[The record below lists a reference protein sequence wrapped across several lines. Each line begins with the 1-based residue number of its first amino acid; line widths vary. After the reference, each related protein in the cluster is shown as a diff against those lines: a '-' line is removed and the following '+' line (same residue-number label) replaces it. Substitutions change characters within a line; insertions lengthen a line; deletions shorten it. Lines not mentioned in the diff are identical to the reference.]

1 MSNPIPLK
9 LTILLACIFALSP
22 LAIDTYLPAV
32 TLIADDLN
40 AQAELVSMTVSLY
53 VMGLAFGQL
62 IGGPLSDKYGRRRL
76 MLIGLLIFSFA
87 SCLLITAHN
96 IELLWL
102 YRLIQALGGGISA
115 VCVPAIIRD
124 HVSGAQAAKLLSFIA
139 LLMMLAPAIAPSI
152 GAGIL
157 HLTDWHG
164 IFIFLAIFSA
174 MTAIATKLILK
185 KPRKDKTKS
194 LQKMS
199 FKQILSHP
207 QAYKY
212 VLAQAFGY
220 SVLMIFL
227 ANSPLIYME
236 YFKLTSSQFSMVFA
250 VNVAVIIF
258 NNRLNSFLLN
268 KFEPDTLLKV
278 FFAMQIAG
286 ALALLTGAAFFPH
299 QVIFSVIGFALSV
312 GAISGIGPNAQACFL
327 NYFPNNSGAAS
338 ATFGFTQYASGAII
352 SALVSYFYNQTLWP
366 VSITIAACA
375 GVSMFSIHYLGQAKA
390 KKRA

>member
-1 MSNPIPLK
+1 MPNPIPLK

-40 AQAELVSMTVSLY
+40 TQAELVSMTVSLY

-87 SCLLITAHN
+87 SCLLITAQN
-96 IELLWL
+96 VELLWL

-157 HLTDWHG
+157 KFTDWHG
-164 IFIFLAIFSA
+164 IFIFLAFFSA
-174 MTAIATKLILK
+174 MTALATKLILK
-185 KPRKDKTKS
+185 KPRKDNAKS

-236 YFKLTSSQFSMVFA
+236 YFKLTSSQFSMVFS
-250 VNVAVIIF
+250 VNVVVIIF

-278 FFAMQIAG
+278 FFAMQITG
-286 ALALLTGAAFFPH
+286 ALILLTGATLFPH
-299 QVIFSVIGFALSV
+299 QVAFSIIGFALSV

-338 ATFGFTQYASGAII
+338 ATFGFIQYASGAII
-352 SALVSYFYNQTLWP
+352 SAVVSYFYNQTLWP
-366 VSITIAACA
+366 VSITIAFCA
-375 GVSMFSIHYLGQAKA
+375 GFSMFAIHYLGKTQLVK
-390 KKRA
+390 

>member
-9 LTILLACIFALSP
+9 ISLLLACIFALSP

-32 TLIADDLN
+32 TLIALDLN
-40 AQAELVSMTVSLY
+40 TQAELVSMTVSLY

-62 IGGPLSDKYGRRRL
+62 IGGPLSDKYGRRHI
-76 MLIGLLIFSFA
+76 MLIGLMIFSVA
-87 SCLLITAHN
+87 SCLLATAHN

-102 YRLIQALGGGISA
+102 YRVIQALGGGISA

-139 LLMMLAPAIAPSI
+139 LLMMLAPAVAPSL

-157 HLTDWHG
+157 AFTDWHF
-164 IFIFLAIFSA
+164 IFIFLAMFSA
-174 MTAIATKLILK
+174 STALATKLILK
-185 KPRKDKTKS
+185 KPKKVQAES
-194 LQKMS
+194 VQKMS

-207 QAYKY
+207 EAYKY

-236 YFKLTSSQFSMVFA
+236 YFELTSSQFSMLFA
-250 VNVAVIIF
+250 LNVAVIIF

-268 KFEPDTLLKV
+268 KFKPNALLKL
-278 FFAMQIAG
+278 FFTMQ
-286 ALALLTGAAFFPH
+286 LTGGLVLLSGAALFPH
-299 QVIFSVIGFALSV
+299 QVVFSAIGFALSV
-312 GAISGIGPNAQACFL
+312 GAISGIGPNTQACFL
-327 NYFPNNSGAAS
+327 HYFPNNSGAAA
-338 ATFGFTQYASGAII
+338 ATFGFIQYASGAILSATI
-352 SALVSYFYNQTLWP
+352 SYCYNQTLWP
-366 VSITIAACA
+366 VSIMIAICG
-375 GVSMFSIHYLGQAKA
+375 GVSLFAIHYLGKA
-390 KKRA
+390 ESSISK